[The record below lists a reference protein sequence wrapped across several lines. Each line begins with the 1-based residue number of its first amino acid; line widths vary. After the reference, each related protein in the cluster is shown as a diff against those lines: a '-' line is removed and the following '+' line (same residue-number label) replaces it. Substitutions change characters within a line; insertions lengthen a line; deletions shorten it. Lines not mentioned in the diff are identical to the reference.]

1 MKILKSE
8 IFKENLIAFSI
19 SNLCLIVIYYLHR
32 YFSGMPPVKQMK
44 FALSDASVLQLPLIL
59 LILVAWIMV
68 LFCGGNFV
76 LAHSWQDIVISF
88 YFFIYCVFVAIMSI
102 GVVATISNIDQT
114 PEVVQYVTGQ
124 QKYSQVI
131 PKPKFIDKT
140 VVKSNNG
147 YTRIDGSKFVING
160 KQYVINTSNN
170 IIVTKRSTDGRVH
183 VKVTTYKWKK
193 ETPEYVKNAYHDFA
207 QQKLGVFDKIEITE

>member
-1 MKILKSE
+1 MKILKSKT
-8 IFKENLIAFSI
+8 FKRNLIIFSVP
-19 SNLCLIVIYYLHR
+19 SLCLLVIYYLNR
-32 YFSGMPPVKQMK
+32 YFSGMSPVKQMK
-44 FALSDASVLQLPLIL
+44 FALSNTSVFQLPLIL
-59 LILVAWIMV
+59 LIFVAWIMV
-68 LFCGGNFV
+68 LFCGGNFA
-76 LAHSWQDIVISF
+76 LAHSWQDSAISF
-88 YFFIYCVFVAIMSI
+88 CVLIYCVVVAIMSV
-102 GVVATISNIDQT
+102 GVAATISNIDQT

-147 YTRIDGSKFVING
+147 YTRIDDSKFVING
-160 KQYVINTSNN
+160 KQYVINTSDN

-193 ETPEYVKNAYHDFA
+193 NTPKYIKNAYHDFA
-207 QQKLGVFDKIEITE
+207 GQKLNVFDKIEITE

>member
-1 MKILKSE
+1 MKILKIES
-8 IFKENLIAFSI
+8 FKENLIAFSI

-32 YFSGMPPVKQMK
+32 YFSGMSPVKQME
-44 FALSDASVLQLPLIL
+44 FALSNTSMFQLPLIL

-76 LAHSWQDIVISF
+76 LAHSWQDSAISF
-88 YFFIYCVFVAIMSI
+88 CFFVYCVFVAIMSI
-102 GVVATISNIDQT
+102 GVTATISNIDQT
-114 PEVVQYVTGQ
+114 SKVIQYVTGR

-131 PKPKFIDKT
+131 PKSKFIDKT

-147 YTRIDGSKFVING
+147 YTRIDVSKFVVNG
-160 KQYVINTSNN
+160 KQYVINTSDN

-193 ETPEYVKNAYHDFA
+193 NTPKYIKNAYHDFA
-207 QQKLGVFDKIEITE
+207 QQKLNVFDKIEITE